1 MKQTMNSETD
11 WKIVISEFFYR
22 RLLKKYFTTKDDNLI
37 DQVMPYIN
45 MIIIE
50 YWIQNSTC

>member
-1 MKQTMNSETD
+1 MKQIMNSETG
-11 WKIVISEFFYR
+11 WKIVISEFSYR

-37 DQVMPYIN
+37 DQDIPYIN

-50 YWIQNSTC
+50 Y

>member
-22 RLLKKYFTTKDDNLI
+22 RLLKKYYTTKDGYLI
-37 DQVMPYIN
+37 DQVIPYIN

-50 YWIQNSTC
+50 Y